1 MSEPISDEDSLFIR
15 KGSISFL
22 LRIWQTQIKDESQWY
37 LSLEDPSTRELLV
50 FQNLKTF
57 NLYLTQLMNKKQA
70 KR

>member
-22 LRIWQTQIKDESQWY
+22 LRIWQTQIKDKSQWY